1 MMRLTINAGHQEM
14 ETSPYGFN
22 KFRIKVAEYLDKDFG
37 DAYRHYLTSGD
48 TDEFFEKAAYCDKLT
63 FELVDFFLAHENE
76 GEIPSKVSEYLFAII
91 NYICIDQ
98 KLFCTQRFSDLLE
111 FSAIWKL
118 PICWKSKKLK
128 FY

>member
-1 MMRLTINAGHQEM
+1 MRLVLNAGYQKM

-37 DAYRHYLTSGD
+37 AAYKHYLISGN

-63 FELVDFFLAHENE
+63 FELVDFFLAKAKS
-76 GEIPSKVSEYLFAII
+76 GEISSSVAEQLLPMLYDIDI
-91 NYICIDQ
+91 NSFTFD
-98 KLFCTQRFSDLLE
+98 LQRFYDLVK
-111 FSAIWKL
+111 FSILWKL
-118 PICWKSKKLK
+118 PICWKFKKLK